1 MKWFLSLELKF
12 LLEFKFWFGCRRQEF
27 KASNK
32 KACRLQ
38 QAFKI

>member
-12 LLEFKFWFGCRRQEF
+12 LLEFEFWLGCCRQEF
-27 KASNK
+27 KAYNK